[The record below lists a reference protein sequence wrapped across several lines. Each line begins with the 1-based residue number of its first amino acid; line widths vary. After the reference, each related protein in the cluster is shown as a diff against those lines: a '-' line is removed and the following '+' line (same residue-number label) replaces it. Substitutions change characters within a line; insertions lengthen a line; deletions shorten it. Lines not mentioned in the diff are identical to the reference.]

1 MKLLIFKTPHA
12 LTKLIIPFILLAWI
26 GIPIS
31 ALAQKP
37 PGEMNGKILFEKK
50 CTGCHGY
57 DGTKGAYGAKNLRK
71 SKLDNEVLLK
81 AISNGNWIMPKWKK
95 RLSPGQIQA
104 IADYIKTFR
113 D

>member
-1 MKLLIFKTPHA
+1 MKPLIFKTPHTLA
-12 LTKLIIPFILLAWI
+12 KLLFLFILLTGI
-26 GIPIS
+26 GFLP
-31 ALAQKP
+31 AAMAQKP
-37 PGEMNGKILFEKK
+37 PVEMNGKILFKK
-50 CTGCHGY
+50 NCTGCHGY

-71 SKLDNEVLLK
+71 SKLDNEALVK

>member
-1 MKLLIFKTPHA
+1 MKLLILEIPRTSA
-12 LTKLIIPFILLAWI
+12 KLLVFFILTTWI
-26 GIPIS
+26 GVQLS
-31 ALAQKP
+31 AMAQKP
-37 PGEMNGKILFEKK
+37 PVEMNGKILFEKN

-71 SKLDNEVLLK
+71 SKLDNDALVK

-95 RLSPGQIQA
+95 RLSPEQIQA
-104 IADYIKTFR
+104 IANYIKTFR